1 MHEREFEGS
10 DCAPHKVTANYTTI
24 LTPSDHALMNLYP
37 LIRALL
43 FRFEPETAH
52 RLTFALLDLAAKT
65 PWCTYSRGKIPLSP
79 VEVMGL
85 TFPNRIGLAAGLDKN
100 GDHIDALSCL
110 GFGFIEIGTVTP
122 RAQPGNPR
130 PRLFRLP
137 DAEALINRMGFNN
150 DGLETFLN
158 NVQGRSS
165 KGILGLNIGKNFDT
179 PIERA
184 LDDYLIGLREV
195 HRFADYVT
203 INISSP
209 NTKNL
214 RQLQA
219 ADQFAPLLAA
229 LKKEKDELDRQND
242 RQVPIV
248 VKIAPDLSG
257 EEIESMARLL
267 LDEGMDGVIATNT
280 TIDRAM
286 VAGLPHAEEAGG
298 LSGRP
303 VRKASTEVIRHLRA
317 TLPADFPIIGV
328 GGIDSA
334 AAAQEKIEAG
344 ADLLQLYT
352 GFIYRGP
359 GLIREIAQALASAD
373 RAEDTSE

>member
-1 MHEREFEGS
+1 
-10 DCAPHKVTANYTTI
+10 
-24 LTPSDHALMNLYP
+24 MNLYP

-52 RLTFALLDLAAKT
+52 RLTFTLLDLAAKT
-65 PWCTYSRGKIPLSP
+65 PWCDYSRGKVPSNP
-79 VEVMGL
+79 VEIMGL
-85 TFPNRIGLAAGLDKN
+85 NFSNRIGLAAGLDKN
-100 GDHIDALSCL
+100 GNHIDALSCL

-137 DAEALINRMGFNN
+137 DADALINRMGFNN
-150 DGLETFLN
+150 DGLETFLE
-158 NVQGRSS
+158 NVQARKST
-165 KGILGLNIGKNFDT
+165 GILGLNIGKNFDT

-203 INISSP
+203 VNISSP

-219 ADQFAPLLAA
+219 ADQFGPLLAA
-229 LKKEKDELDRQND
+229 LKKEKDTLDQRHD

-248 VKIAPDLSG
+248 VKIAPDLST

-280 TIDRAM
+280 TIDRSI
-286 VAGLPHAEEAGG
+286 VAGLPHADEAGG

-303 VRKASTEVIRHLRA
+303 VRKASTEVIRRLRA

-328 GGIDSA
+328 GGIDSV
-334 AAAQEKIEAG
+334 AAAQEKIDAG

-352 GFIYRGP
+352 GFIYQGP
-359 GLIREIAQALASAD
+359 GLIREIAQALAATG
-373 RAEDTSE
+373 RTEEAPE

>member
-1 MHEREFEGS
+1 MPLLKRSDAGS
-10 DCAPHKVTANYTTI
+10 DCAPQTATANYRII
-24 LTPSDHALMNLYP
+24 LIPSDHALMNLYP
-37 LIRALL
+37 LIRTLL

-65 PWCTYSRGKIPLSP
+65 PWCTYARGKVFSSP
-79 VEVMGL
+79 VDVMGL

-110 GFGFIEIGTVTP
+110 GFGFVEIGTVTP

-158 NVQGRSS
+158 NVQSRKS

-179 PIERA
+179 PIAQA
-184 LDDYLIGLREV
+184 LDDYLIGLRAV

-229 LKKEKDELDRQND
+229 LKNEKDRLDQQHD
-242 RQVPIV
+242 RHVPIV

-267 LDEGMDGVIATNT
+267 VDEGMDGVIATNT
-280 TIDRAM
+280 TTDRAM
-286 VAGLPHAEEAGG
+286 VAGLPHADEAGG

-303 VRKASTEVIRHLRA
+303 VRKASTEVIRQLRA

-334 AAAQEKIEAG
+334 EAALEKIKAG

-352 GFIYRGP
+352 GFIYQGP
-359 GLIREIAQALASAD
+359 GLICDMAQALASYERQ
-373 RAEDTSE
+373 RAG